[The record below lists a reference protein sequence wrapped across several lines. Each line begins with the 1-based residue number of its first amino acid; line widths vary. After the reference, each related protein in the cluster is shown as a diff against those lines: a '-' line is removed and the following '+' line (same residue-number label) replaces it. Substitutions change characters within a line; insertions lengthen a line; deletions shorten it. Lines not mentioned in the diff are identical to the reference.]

1 MYDNNGSLKYNTHTL
16 HNRAIVANPTLGT
29 IMLQSG
35 NRFVFLTTLCF
46 IASLCVKSFCTLCC
60 LETCF

>member
-1 MYDNNGSLKYNTHTL
+1 MYDNDGSLKYNTHTL

-35 NRFVFLTTLCF
+35 NRFVFLMTLCF
-46 IASLCVKSFCTLCC
+46 IA
-60 LETCF
+60 